1 MIGAN
6 LLIRKILAVDVSLF
20 QLLEIYSGTAWP
32 FCGNGGSPQ
41 SILYHIYKQDNAG
54 IVIF

>member
-32 FCGNGGSPQ
+32 FYGNGGSPQ